1 MAVRLR
7 YLPFTERLVK
17 SFLGVEQPIARAATA
32 AIAEAGDTV
41 KGRVRADIAA
51 AGFSRNWQNAFRA
64 QQYPK
69 GGKISMG
76 PAVHFF
82 HKIPYADVFESGAT
96 IRGKPKLWLPL
107 PSVPRGN
114 RGNKPLTPKQYVQ
127 RVGPLVG
134 GKSKSGTPLLFG
146 RASRRTVLRA
156 GERSTRVRKGAF
168 GKVFSENVPL
178 YVGIDSVTIGKK
190 FHIRSIVQSV
200 GSRIGALYLKHFRQ

>member
-1 MAVRLR
+1 MAARLR
-7 YLPFTERLVK
+7 YLPFTERFVK
-17 SFLGVEQPIARAATA
+17 SFLEVEQPIARAATA

-41 KGRVRADIAA
+41 KTQVRADIAA

-69 GGKISMG
+69 GQASMSS
-76 PAVHFF
+76 AVHFF

-107 PSVPRGN
+107 KSVPRGG

-134 GKSKSGTPLLFG
+134 GESKKGQPLLFG

-190 FHIRSIVQSV
+190 FHIKSIVRAV
-200 GSRIGALYLKHFRQ
+200 GSRIGDLYLKHFRQ